1 MANPKCSSGY
11 ITGSYESNKCDLQG
25 DECVGKQFSASK
37 HGVLTITA
45 IVDGKG
51 ITDSSGSSRKPSGAA
66 ALAFA
71 RSNGRL
77 LVVALVAAI
86 GGRADFVTT
95 SLFVSEI
102 TRPRKLQQF
111 GTIASLYYG
120 SAYQRNY

>member
-51 ITDSSGSSRKPSGAA
+51 ITDSSGSSSGAA

-86 GGRADFVTT
+86 GGG
-95 SLFVSEI
+95 LI
-102 TRPRKLQQF
+102 L
-111 GTIASLYYG
+111 
-120 SAYQRNY
+120 